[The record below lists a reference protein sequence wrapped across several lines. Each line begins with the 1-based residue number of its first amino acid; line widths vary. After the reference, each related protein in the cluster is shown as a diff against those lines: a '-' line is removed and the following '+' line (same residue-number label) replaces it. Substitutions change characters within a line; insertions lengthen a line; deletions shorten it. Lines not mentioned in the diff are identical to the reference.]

1 MLYLTL
7 WAYQTS
13 VKTTTGF
20 SPFQLVHGV
29 EAVFPIECE
38 IPSLKIVVELLPDMT
53 QLEEC
58 LVHLEHLDEQR
69 RDVSLANE
77 CT

>member
-20 SPFQLVHGV
+20 SPFELIHRF
-29 EAVFPIECE
+29 EAVFPIESE
-38 IPSLKIVVELLPDMT
+38 VISLKIAVELLPT
-53 QLEEC
+53 
-58 LVHLEHLDEQR
+58 
-69 RDVSLANE
+69 
-77 CT
+77 